1 MPIERLDS
9 KIAHVLAKLDK
20 QALEERSTK
29 NNLSKEEMMLS
40 ITHDTGLFLNILL
53 IANKAK
59 RILEVGT
66 SAGYSTLWF
75 ADAIVY
81 NYGHNNGTKAITTIE
96 SNPSKVTRAR
106 RNFVEAGVDDMIEIV
121 EGNALDKLK
130 SLSNFHNLMNFSQK
144 KEEFDFIFFDADK
157 ENLIK
162 YFDLVIP
169 FVRIGGI
176 LAADNALFPDEYR
189 AVMEK
194 YLVHIKKT
202 KNIRSVTLPI
212 GNGEELSIK
221 LG

>member
-1 MPIERLDS
+1 MTMEHLDS

-20 QALEERSTK
+20 QALEERNTN
-29 NNLSKEEMMLS
+29 NNLSKEEMMLP

-53 IANKAK
+53 IANKAR
-59 RILEVGT
+59 RILEIGT

-75 ADAIVY
+75 ADAIKC
-81 NYGHNNGTKAITTIE
+81 NYGHDEGTKVITTIE
-96 SNPSKVTRAR
+96 SNPSKIIRAR

-130 SLSNFHNLMNFSQK
+130 MLSNVHDLMGFSQK
-144 KEEFDFIFFDADK
+144 KDEFDFVFFDADK

-162 YFDLVIP
+162 YFDIVIP

-176 LAADNALFPDEYR
+176 LAADNALYPDEYR
-189 AVMEK
+189 DVMQK
-194 YLVHIKKT
+194 YMVHIKKVN
-202 KNIRSVTLPI
+202 NIRSVTLPV

-221 LG
+221 LR

>member
-1 MPIERLDS
+1 MDRLDS
-9 KIAHVLAKLDK
+9 KIALVLSKLDT
-20 QALEERSTK
+20 QALEERSNK

-75 ADAIVY
+75 ADAIIY

-96 SNPSKVTRAR
+96 SNPTKVTRAR

-130 SLSNFHNLMNFSQK
+130 TFNFHNLMNFSQK

-176 LAADNALFPDEYR
+176 LVADNALFPDEYR
-189 AVMEK
+189 AVMAK
-194 YLVHIKKT
+194 YLAHIKKA

>member
-1 MPIERLDS
+1 MEHLDS
-9 KIAHVLAKLDK
+9 KIARVLSKLDK
-20 QALEERSTK
+20 QALEERSSK
-29 NNLSKEEMMLS
+29 NDLSKEEMMLS

-75 ADAIVY
+75 ADAVIY
-81 NYGHNNGTKAITTIE
+81 NYGRNNGNKAITTIE
-96 SNPSKVTRAR
+96 SNPDKVTRAR
-106 RNFVEAGVDDMIEIV
+106 RNFIEAGVDDMIEIV
-121 EGNALDKLK
+121 EGNALDILK
-130 SLSNFHNLMNFSQK
+130 TPSSFHDVMDFSQK

-176 LAADNALFPDEYR
+176 LAADNALFPIEYR
-189 AVMEK
+189 AAMKK
-194 YLVHIKKT
+194 YLAHIKKA
-202 KNIRSVTLPI
+202 KNISSVTMPI